1 MLPFCALPDEKIPS
15 PNSGNLFTPHSSP
28 PIPMPQHTATKT
40 PARLE
45 LLQPRLLA
53 MQQGASELSGW
64 LSDLAHHGLA
74 SAQQQPP
81 GFWDDMARRM
91 VDAKLG
97 GLARR
102 IRLIKGLLREDN
114 WPERVLAELALLHLA
129 AEGFQRCEALPDGLW
144 ADLLQFAGLNLKK
157 EDVLQTC
164 SVVDDCWQVL
174 GTSEGEEE
182 KLRFRRTWLVGERH
196 GRFALL
202 LEFAWGRN
210 DFEHHWQV
218 GQVLE
223 GEMAYYASAYP
234 LRALPKGE
242 IVVAEERPYEG
253 KSLADASALLAE
265 YDRALA
271 ANPWL
276 HGLPALLEAVV
287 PGVEQDTFYLTDVQG
302 NRLPV
307 VCAPETGWKFVAI
320 SAGRPMRVFGEW
332 DGGRLLC

>member
-1 MLPFCALPDEKIPS
+1 MSNSQNHPVPFFRILP
-15 PNSGNLFTPHSSP
+15 HHSP
-28 PIPMPQHTATKT
+28 PIPMPQPTTTKT
-40 PARLE
+40 PTRLTLPE
-45 LLQPRLLA
+45 PRLLP

-64 LSDLAHHGLA
+64 LRDLAHHGLA
-74 SAQQQPP
+74 GAQQQAPK
-81 GFWDDMARRM
+81 FWDDIARRM

-157 EDVLQTC
+157 EDVLQTGP
-164 SVVDDCWQVL
+164 VLDDCWQVL
-174 GTSEGEEE
+174 GHTEGEEE
-182 KLRFRRTWLVGERH
+182 KLRYRRTWIVGERH

-202 LEFAWGRN
+202 LEFAWGRT
-210 DFEHHWQV
+210 DFEHHWQA

-223 GEMAYYASAYP
+223 GEMAYYPSAYP

-242 IVVAEERPYEG
+242 IVVAEERPFEG
-253 KSLADASALLAE
+253 TSLADAPALLAE

-287 PGVEQDTFYLTDVQG
+287 PGVEQDAFYLTDVLG

-307 VCAPETGWKFVAI
+307 VCAPEVGWKLVAI
-320 SAGRPMRVFGEW
+320 STGRPIRVFGEW
-332 DGGRLLC
+332 DGVALRC